1 MAGAMVL
8 IRATLP
14 IMILTLIL
22 LGAVALVLVLIY
34 NSLVGKKN
42 AVEQAFASIDVYLKK
57 RYDLVPN
64 LVAAVKEYMKHEAGT
79 LERITALRARAADPN
94 LSTDEKVALNNEL
107 GAALGGIRVAVE
119 AYPQLKANENF
130 MQLQRSLNEIEEQLA
145 ASRRSFNAAVTEFNN
160 AVEMFPTNLMAGM
173 MGYRR
178 RPLFETPEAERKNVN
193 VGQLFGA

>member
-1 MAGAMVL
+1 ML
-8 IRATLP
+8 I
-14 IMILTLIL
+14 TLIL
-22 LGAVALVLVLIY
+22 LGAAALVLILIY

-42 AVEQAFASIDVYLKK
+42 AVENAFGSIDVYLKK

-64 LVAAVKEYMKHEAGT
+64 LVAAVREYMKHEAGT

-94 LSTDEKVALNNEL
+94 LSTDEKVSLNNEL

-145 ASRRSFNAAVTEFNN
+145 ATRRSFNAAVTDFNN
-160 AVEMFPTNLMAGM
+160 AVEMLPTNLMARV

-178 RPLFETPEAERKNVN
+178 QALFETPEVERANVN
-193 VGQLFGA
+193 VGQLFGG